1 MNSETLPR
9 VVVVPNVVDVV
20 IFDVLPLLDIDDLAA
35 DADVVDTDAVV
46 TDVVVTDV
54 VVTDVVVTDAV
65 VTEVG
70 VSAEVLDSNPETSE
84 EFVNFVELPFL
95 KNNRVN

>member
-35 DADVVDTDAVV
+35 DADVVDA
-46 TDVVVTDV
+46 DVVVTDAV
-54 VVTDVVVTDAV
+54 ATDAV

-70 VSAEVLDSNPETSE
+70 VSAEVLDSNPELSE
-84 EFVNFVELPFL
+84 EFVDFVELPFL

>member
-35 DADVVDTDAVV
+35 DADVVDA
-46 TDVVVTDV
+46 DVVVTDAV
-54 VVTDVVVTDAV
+54 ATDAV

-70 VSAEVLDSNPETSE
+70 VSAEVLDSNPKLSE
-84 EFVNFVELPFL
+84 ELVNFVELPFL
-95 KNNRVN
+95 KNN

>member
-35 DADVVDTDAVV
+35 DADAN
-46 TDVVVTDV
+46 V

-70 VSAEVLDSNPETSE
+70 VSAEVLDSNPELSE